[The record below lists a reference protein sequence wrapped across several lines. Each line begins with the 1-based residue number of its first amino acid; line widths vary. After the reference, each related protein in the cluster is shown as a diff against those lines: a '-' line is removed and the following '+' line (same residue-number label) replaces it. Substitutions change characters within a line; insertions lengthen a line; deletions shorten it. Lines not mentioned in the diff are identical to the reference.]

1 MAAADTFDPGGG
13 RNPAQTVFIVAGAVL
28 LAAFGWFVWTQLT
41 QPITRKVR
49 EEQAIVAIVPPDL
62 PPPPPPPPPPEV
74 KPPEPTEQQVTPAPV
89 PQAAAPEAPAQTQMD
104 APASAGVG
112 GIAAGTGSGMG
123 APGSGGTCLTP
134 PCGGVRSGGAPFN
147 EAFYRRTL
155 SSELQSYID
164 RDKRL
169 SRLVFDA
176 GLHIVIS
183 SSGAVTSVSLVKPSG
198 KTEVDQQLTA
208 VLKGIRGLSP
218 PPAGIRFPQN
228 VKVRGRRPFS

>member
-1 MAAADTFDPGGG
+1 MATAGTFDPGGG
-13 RNPAQTVFIVAGAVL
+13 SNARQKVLIVLGAVL
-28 LAAFGWFVWTQLT
+28 LAALGWFIWIQLT
-41 QPITRKVR
+41 QPITRKV
-49 EEQAIVAIVPPDL
+49 EEEKAVFAIVQPDL

-104 APASAGVG
+104 AAPSAGVG
-112 GIAAGTGSGMG
+112 GIAAGSGSGMG
-123 APGSGGTCLTP
+123 APGGIGTCLTP
-134 PCGGVRSGGAPFN
+134 PCGGAKAGAAPFN

-176 GLHIVIS
+176 GLHISIS
-183 SSGAVTSVSLVKPSG
+183 SGGVVTSVSLVRPSG
-198 KTEVDQQLTA
+198 KSEVDQQLTA
-208 VLKGIRGLSP
+208 VLRGIRGLSP

>member
-1 MAAADTFDPGGG
+1 MATADTFDPGGG
-13 RNPAQTVFIVAGAVL
+13 GGARQTIFIVLGGVL
-28 LAAFGWFVWTQLT
+28 LAGLIWFVWNQLT
-41 QPITRKVR
+41 QPITRKVA
-49 EEQAIVAIVPPDL
+49 EEQQIVAMIEPDL

-74 KPPEPTEQQVTPAPV
+74 KPPEPTEQQLTPAPV
-89 PQAAAPEAPAQTQMD
+89 PQAAPDAPAQTQMD
-104 APASAGVG
+104 AAPSAGVG

-123 APGSGGTCLTP
+123 APGGAGTCLSP
-134 PCGGVRSGGAPFN
+134 PCGVVKSAAPFN

-176 GLHIVIS
+176 GLHISIS
-183 SSGAVTSVSLVKPSG
+183 SSGVVTSVSLVKPSG
-198 KTEVDQQLTA
+198 KAEVDQQLTA
-208 VLKGIRGLSP
+208 VLRGIRGLSP
-218 PPAGIRFPQN
+218 PPAGVRFPQN